1 MCLTYLLYLN
11 ITSVP
16 REAKPRCIPFYIP
29 VGNPRLKQVY
39 IFSIGEFGS
48 AGNEGYHA

>member
-1 MCLTYLLYLN
+1 
-11 ITSVP
+11 
-16 REAKPRCIPFYIP
+16 

-48 AGNEGYHA
+48 AGNEGYHV